1 MIEGLK
7 INFLLIIV
15 VIAIVCKVVDG
26 FKKGM
31 IREIISF
38 ISLIVLCVVGAL
50 IAYGINNYF
59 DGKFFNVA
67 VGVLLLSLVG
77 IAHHLLGIAFFPAKL
92 MSKLPI
98 IHSVDKLLGIV
109 FGALEVILIL
119 WMVYT
124 FIMMMDVGVTGQVIL
139 SYTVDSRI
147 LTWLYEHN
155 YLAYAIEGFLKEFS
169 FTQLSF
175 FTS

>member
-1 MIEGLK
+1 MNEGLS

-15 VIAIVCKVVDG
+15 AIALVCKVADG

-31 IREIISF
+31 TREIISF
-38 ISLIVLCVVGAL
+38 LSLIVLCVMGAL

-67 VGVLLLSLVG
+67 VVVLLLSLVG
-77 IAHHLLGIAFFPAKL
+77 IAHHLLGLVLFPAKL
-92 MSKLPI
+92 VSKLPV

-109 FGALEVILIL
+109 FGAFEVILIL
-119 WMVYT
+119 WTVYT
-124 FIMMMDVGVTGQVIL
+124 FIMMMDVGVVGQVIL
-139 SYTVDSRI
+139 SYTADSRI

-155 YLAYAIEGFLKEFS
+155 YLAYAIERFLKEFS
-169 FTQLSF
+169 FEQLVL
-175 FTS
+175 